1 MRCFLHIYARQIKR
15 ADDLEIKG
23 TDECSQY
30 MKENVNLKCG
40 QKLSRFIFAVYQE
53 AKFKKRKNLILNK

>member
-40 QKLSRFIFAVYQE
+40 QKLSRFIFAVYEE
-53 AKFKKRKNLILNK
+53 AKF